1 MITVLS
7 GGVGAGRF
15 LQGLVQVVPQKDVA
29 IVSNTGDDLEVFGLH
44 VSPDIDIVIYHL
56 ASNYSD
62 SPLRDESRS
71 FPKAEGFNPQGCFYS
86 LDRHKPCSYEPRRSR
101 SS

>member
-1 MITVLS
+1 MVMNKMS
-7 GGVGAGRF
+7 RQKAGLMAF
-15 LQGLVQVVPQKDVA
+15 
-29 IVSNTGDDLEVFGLH
+29 
-44 VSPDIDIVIYHL
+44 
-56 ASNYSD
+56 NYLD
-62 SPLRDESRS
+62 SPLRDKSRS